1 LLSLVLKLKSDRHFT
16 DMVCQSKDIM
26 RTDTI
31 FYQLFLTFHSLL
43 FELLGEP
50 TDSAAHYQFI
60 SAEIKE
66 KAFRFDGIF
75 MSDRED
81 QPLYFVEVQFQN
93 KPDFYWEFISEIN
106 LYLNQYKPVQDWKAI
121 ALFAGCIPVRNEHKY
136 LKEGSD

>member
-1 LLSLVLKLKSDRHFT
+1 
-16 DMVCQSKDIM
+16 M

-50 TDSAAHYQFI
+50 VENANDYRFT

-75 MSDRED
+75 IPERED
-81 QPLYFVEVQFQN
+81 KPIYFVEVQFQN
-93 KPDFYWEFISEIN
+93 KPDFYWEFIAEIN
-106 LYLNQYKPVQDWKAI
+106 LYLKSSLICLGFFQNSYIRTRTEP
-121 ALFAGCIPVRNEHKY
+121 
-136 LKEGSD
+136 KEPN